1 MAAMKNWKD
10 ALIGPNATLRAAL
23 DTIDRAG
30 CQLAMVVDD
39 EGRILGTLSDGDARR
54 ALLRGVSLED
64 RVDAVMHR
72 EPTCAKAAD
81 GRQAI
86 LDAIRQ
92 IGVHQIPLVDERGVV
107 VGLSTVDDFLSL
119 PERPNW
125 VVVMAGGMGSR
136 LQELTRETPKPM
148 LRVGPRPLLESIVRS
163 YADQGFKRFFL
174 AVNYKAEQIERHF
187 GDGRELGVQIDYL
200 REDQRLGTAGAL
212 SMLPERPVTPVIVTN
227 ADLLTREDYAG
238 MVEAHEASGAQAT
251 VAVREYE
258 MQIPFG
264 VVREQNARIEAIE
277 EKPKR
282 RFLVSA
288 GICVLSPEALQVV
301 PPRTYFDMPTLFETL
316 IARGGFVRCH
326 AIDGYWL
333 DIGRLPDYEQANSD
347 FNEVFRDRNP

>member
-1 MAAMKNWKD
+1 MKNWKD
-10 ALIGPNATLRAAL
+10 ALIGPNATLREAL

-30 CQLAMVVDD
+30 CQLAMVIDE
-39 EGRILGTLSDGDARR
+39 EGRMLGTLSDGDARR
-54 ALLRGVSLED
+54 ALLRGISLDD

-72 EPTCAKAAD
+72 EPTCANAAD

-92 IGVHQIPLVDERGVV
+92 VGVHQIPLVDERGVV
-107 VGLSTVDDFLSL
+107 VGLSTVDDFLNL
-119 PERPNW
+119 PDRPNW
-125 VVVMAGGMGSR
+125 VVIMAGGMGSR

-148 LRVGPRPLLESIVRS
+148 LKVGPRPLLESIVRS

-187 GDGRELGVQIDYL
+187 GDGSALGVQITYL

-212 SMLPERPVTPVIVTN
+212 SMLPERPAAPIIVTN
-227 ADLLTREDYAG
+227 ADLLTKEDYAS
-238 MVEAHEASGAQAT
+238 MVESHQASGADAT

-288 GICVLSPEALQVV
+288 GICVLSPDALDVV
-301 PPRTYFDMPTLFETL
+301 PHRTYFDMPSLFEAL
-316 IARGGFVRCH
+316 IARGGFARCH

-333 DIGRLPDYEQANSD
+333 DIGRLPDYEQANTD
-347 FNEVFRDRNP
+347 FNEVFR